1 MSVLEEIRKLDEQK
15 AKLLEGAKIEALS
28 AAKAAISTLAEL
40 GFNYT
45 LVQGEGSG
53 AISRTPGTR
62 RTGIREE
69 VLALVK
75 ANPGATRSSLIAK
88 MNIASDKSGQQSLSN
103 ALAALKKAG
112 TVSADGGAY
121 TAR

>member
-1 MSVLEEIRKLDEQK
+1 MSVLEEIRKLEEQK
-15 AKLLEGAKIEALS
+15 AKLLEGAKIEALN
-28 AAKAAISTLAEL
+28 AAKAAIGTLAEL

-62 RTGIREE
+62 RSGIREE

-75 ANPGATRSSLIAK
+75 ANPGANRSSLIAK

-112 TVSADGGAY
+112 TITANGGAY
-121 TAR
+121 TAK

>member
-15 AKLLEGAKIEALS
+15 AKLLEGAKIEALN

-53 AISRTPGTR
+53 AISTPLAHG
-62 RTGIREE
+62 
-69 VLALVK
+69 VLVSVRK
-75 ANPGATRSSLIAK
+75 CSRS
-88 MNIASDKSGQQSLSN
+88 
-103 ALAALKKAG
+103 
-112 TVSADGGAY
+112 
-121 TAR
+121 